1 MELFSTPNFDPLG
14 VTGFQF
20 DNVSRNKHIE
30 TASQGK
36 LNTSNLN
43 ALKTGTTICGVVCKD
58 CIVVGADTRAT
69 QGPIVAD
76 KNCMK
81 LHRLADKMYC
91 AGAGTAADLEHVT
104 NKMATTLELQRLQI
118 GKDPRTAT
126 VVSRITQ
133 DLFRYQGHVGAALVL
148 GGYDITGPSLYM
160 INPHG
165 NSDRLPFAAMGSGS
179 LHAMTILEQGYTND
193 LSMEQGMKLVAAA
206 IRAGVFND
214 LGSGSNVDL
223 VVIQK
228 EGSVMHRN
236 YEKPNPRLFRAQKP
250 VEFQRGTTTILKE
263 KVDVVVSSEIVERIA

>member
-1 MELFSTPNFDPLG
+1 
-14 VTGFQF
+14 
-20 DNVSRNKHIE
+20 
-30 TASQGK
+30 
-36 LNTSNLN
+36 
-43 ALKTGTTICGVVCKD
+43 
-58 CIVVGADTRAT
+58 
-69 QGPIVAD
+69 
-76 KNCMK
+76 MK